1 MDEAAFKRAFKAAKE
16 IDKIDQEI
24 KDLSEFASEIAS
36 GETDHIA
43 FSLGFSRKKKPK
55 SDIDG
60 SDGRLYFRFQKI
72 NPFSNEPDFGHQ
84 KSEREATT
92 YSRDITDTM
101 ALTLVGNIISELNTR
116 RNRLIQ
122 QMEALG
128 VTFK

>member
-72 NPFSNEPDFGHQ
+72 NPFSSGLGHEE
-84 KSEREATT
+84 SEREATT
-92 YSRDITDTM
+92 CSRDITDTM

>member
-72 NPFSNEPDFGHQ
+72 NPFSSGLGHEE
-84 KSEREATT
+84 SEREATT

-122 QMEALG
+122 QMETLG